1 MKTIFALM
9 LAGAF
14 LTSPMI
20 ARAGDD
26 APAADSKPKKKSKK
40 NAAPAADKTDK
51 KADAPKADAPAP
63 DKKAEKGG
71 W

>member
-1 MKTIFALM
+1 MKTILALM

-20 ARAGDD
+20 ARAGDE
-26 APAADSKPKKKSKK
+26 APAADAKPAKKSKK
-40 NAAPAADKTDK
+40 KDAAP
-51 KADAPKADAPAP
+51 KADAPAPAP